1 METSWLV
8 TLLARQPQSQIK
20 WFRAHLFFNHE
31 EFRGAQ
37 NPAGPHIL
45 VLLIVPR
52 FWLDS

>member
-37 NPAGPHIL
+37 NPEGPHIL